1 VGLASQCLHLS
12 EARQNTRT
20 CTRRAQGLFTVTIIL
35 HKVSQ
40 QTSRDK
46 TAYTTAYLPA
56 RLLPAINIHMAP
68 RTAASHR
75 AAESESEDDLA
86 AAAAISS
93 VENRRAAQN
102 TLTATKFGKATRRNS
117 TTKAPTK
124 RKAPAAKQS
133 RQALKDRTNHPE
145 SDNEDQDNA
154 DGAEMEHE
162 EPKPKAK
169 RARTT
174 AATKKKAATR
184 AATEAGA
191 VEEAEP
197 APVAKKTR
205 AKKRAPSPEPP
216 RVIPETQQ
224 DPEQMEDVSH
234 TIEEPDEMV
243 VEPAPVARQPNGHS
257 SRQRSTSV
265 QPPQPRA
272 SARSVSAQP
281 GRPAPRER
289 SGSVSGTERERRGG
303 DPELR
308 RKLNDMTRKH
318 ENLSLKYENL
328 QEVGEKSAKANF
340 DKLKRATDEKAK
352 SAADLIASLK
362 KELAEARKS
371 TKVDT
376 TESTALQKQV
386 TSLTAS
392 NEKLASEN
400 KELMTKAQTA
410 QSDIKA
416 AQNEVKSM
424 EAKLAAARAEV
435 TAQEAK
441 AKGAAA
447 ARNVPV
453 NTSEA
458 QKEAKMRENLY
469 SDLTGLIIR
478 NVKRKDG
485 EDEFDC
491 LQTGRNGSK
500 YISELLDNGH
510 VLIAA
515 TALHFH
521 LTVANDTTSS
531 APKTPSGSAYEEA
544 EFTYEPLL
552 DESRDNELIEIL
564 PDYLTEDIEF
574 PRHQA
579 LKFYHKML
587 ESMMKRIMVEEE

>member
-1 VGLASQCLHLS
+1 
-12 EARQNTRT
+12 
-20 CTRRAQGLFTVTIIL
+20 
-35 HKVSQ
+35 
-40 QTSRDK
+40 
-46 TAYTTAYLPA
+46 
-56 RLLPAINIHMAP
+56 MAP
-68 RTAASHR
+68 RTASHR

-93 VENRRAAQN
+93 VENRHAAQN
-102 TLTATKFGKATRRNS
+102 TLTATNFGKAMRRNS

-124 RKAPAAKQS
+124 RKAPATKQS
-133 RQALKDRTNHPE
+133 RQALKDRTNNTE
-145 SDNEDQDNA
+145 GSDNEDQD
-154 DGAEMEHE
+154 DAEMEHE
-162 EPKPKAK
+162 DPKPKAK

-174 AATKKKAATR
+174 AAAKKKAPTR
-184 AATEAGA
+184 AAAAGA
-191 VEEAEP
+191 EDVEDAAEP

-205 AKKRAPSPEPP
+205 GAKKRAPSPEPP

-234 TIEEPDEMV
+234 TIEEPEEPEELKP
-243 VEPAPVARQPNGHS
+243 EPAPVVRQP
-257 SRQRSTSV
+257 SRQRSSSV
-265 QPPQPRA
+265 QPLQPRA
-272 SARSVSAQP
+272 SARAVSAQP
-281 GRPAPRER
+281 GRPGPRER

-308 RKLNDMTRKH
+308 RKLNEMTRKH

-362 KELAEARKS
+362 KELADARKA

-376 TESTALQKQV
+376 SESTALQKQV
-386 TSLTAS
+386 NTLTAS

-400 KELMTKAQTA
+400 EELKTKFQTA
-410 QSDIKA
+410 QSDVKA

-447 ARNVPV
+447 ARSVPL

-458 QKEAKMRENLY
+458 QKEAKMKENLY

-478 NVKRKDG
+478 NVKRKEG

-491 LQTGRNGSK
+491 LQTGRNGSE
-500 YISELLDNGH
+500 YISEMSYDDHTLTCP
-510 VLIAA
+510 

-587 ESMMKRIMVEEE
+587 ESMMKRVMVEEE

>member
-1 VGLASQCLHLS
+1 MNNIAYPSKHH
-12 EARQNTRT
+12 A
-20 CTRRAQGLFTVTIIL
+20 
-35 HKVSQ
+35 
-40 QTSRDK
+40 TSRPV
-46 TAYTTAYLPA
+46 YTTAYLPV
-56 RLLPAINIHMAP
+56 RLLAATNRLMAP
-68 RTAASHR
+68 RTASHR

-102 TLTATKFGKATRRNS
+102 TLTATKFGKALRRNS

-145 SDNEDQDNA
+145 GSDNEDQDNA
-154 DGAEMEHE
+154 DGADMEHE
-162 EPKPKAK
+162 DPKPKVK

-174 AATKKKAATR
+174 AATKKKAPTR
-184 AATEAGA
+184 AAA
-191 VEEAEP
+191 EAEDVEDAAQP

-205 AKKRAPSPEPP
+205 GKKRAPSPEPP

-234 TIEEPDEMV
+234 TIEEADDIEP
-243 VEPAPVARQPNGHS
+243 EPAPVARQPNGHS

-265 QPPQPRA
+265 QPQPSRA
-272 SARSVSAQP
+272 GARSVSAQP
-281 GRPAPRER
+281 GRPGPRER

-328 QEVGEKSAKANF
+328 QEVGEKSAQANF

-362 KELAEARKS
+362 KELAEARKA
-371 TKVDT
+371 TKVDNP
-376 TESTALQKQV
+376 ESTALQKQV
-386 TSLTAS
+386 NSLLAS

-400 KELMTKAQTA
+400 KELKAKAQTA
-410 QSDIKA
+410 QSDVKA

-447 ARNVPV
+447 ARNVPL

-458 QKEAKMRENLY
+458 QKEAKMKENLY

-491 LQTGRNGSK
+491 LQTGRNGSE
-500 YISELLDNGH
+500 YIAKLPHDQQILTS
-510 VLIAA
+510 A

-552 DESRDNELIEIL
+552 DEGRDNELIEIL

>member
-1 VGLASQCLHLS
+1 LHS
-12 EARQNTRT
+12 IANITRQVT
-20 CTRRAQGLFTVTIIL
+20 LFTPYCISSGPPFKL
-35 HKVSQ
+35 
-40 QTSRDK
+40 
-46 TAYTTAYLPA
+46 
-56 RLLPAINIHMAP
+56 MAP
-68 RTAASHR
+68 RTASHR

-102 TLTATKFGKATRRNS
+102 TLTATKFGKAMRRNS

-133 RQALKDRTNHPE
+133 RQALKDRTNNVE
-145 SDNEDQDNA
+145 GSDNEDQ

-162 EPKPKAK
+162 DPKPKAK
-169 RARTT
+169 RARTA
-174 AATKKKAATR
+174 AATKKKAPAR
-184 AATEAGA
+184 AAAGA
-191 VEEAEP
+191 EDVEDTVEP

-205 AKKRAPSPEPP
+205 GAKKRAPSPEPP
-216 RVIPETQQ
+216 RVIPETQK
-224 DPEQMEDVSH
+224 DPEQMGDVSH
-234 TIEEPDEMV
+234 TIEEPEEPEELKP
-243 VEPAPVARQPNGHS
+243 EPAPVARQPNGYP

-265 QPPQPRA
+265 QPLQPRA

-281 GRPAPRER
+281 GRPALRER

-308 RKLNDMTRKH
+308 RKLNEMTRKH

-352 SAADLIASLK
+352 TAADLIASLK
-362 KELAEARKS
+362 KELADARKV

-376 TESTALQKQV
+376 SESTALQKQV
-386 TSLTAS
+386 NSLTAS
-392 NEKLASEN
+392 NEKLSLEN
-400 KELMTKAQTA
+400 KELKTKSQTA

-447 ARNVPV
+447 ARSVPL

-458 QKEAKMRENLY
+458 QKEAKMKENLY

-491 LQTGRNGSK
+491 LQTGRNGSE
-500 YISELLDNGH
+500 YIPQLSNDKHILT
-510 VLIAA
+510 AS

-521 LTVANDTTSS
+521 LTVANDTSSS

-587 ESMMKRIMVEEE
+587 ESMMKRVMVEEE

>member
-1 VGLASQCLHLS
+1 
-12 EARQNTRT
+12 
-20 CTRRAQGLFTVTIIL
+20 
-35 HKVSQ
+35 
-40 QTSRDK
+40 
-46 TAYTTAYLPA
+46 
-56 RLLPAINIHMAP
+56 MAP
-68 RTAASHR
+68 RTASHR

-102 TLTATKFGKATRRNS
+102 TLTATKFGKAMRRNS

-133 RQALKDRTNHPE
+133 RQALKDRTNGAE
-145 SDNEDQDNA
+145 GTDNEDQ

-162 EPKPKAK
+162 DPKPKAK
-169 RARTT
+169 RARIT
-174 AATKKKAATR
+174 AATKKKAPTR
-184 AATEAGA
+184 AAAAGA
-191 VEEAEP
+191 EDVEDAAEL

-205 AKKRAPSPEPP
+205 GAKKRAPSPEPP

-224 DPEQMEDVSH
+224 DPEQMMEDVSH
-234 TIEEPDEMV
+234 TIEEPEEPEELKS
-243 VEPAPVARQPNGHS
+243 EPAPVARQPNGHS

-265 QPPQPRA
+265 QPLQPRA

-308 RKLNDMTRKH
+308 RKLNEMTRKH

-352 SAADLIASLK
+352 TAADLIASLK
-362 KELAEARKS
+362 KELADARKA

-386 TSLTAS
+386 NTLTAS
-392 NEKLASEN
+392 NEKLALEN
-400 KELMTKAQTA
+400 KELKTKSQTA
-410 QSDIKA
+410 QSDVKA

-447 ARNVPV
+447 ARSVPL

-458 QKEAKMRENLY
+458 QKEAKMKENLY

-478 NVKRKDG
+478 NVKRKEG

-491 LQTGRNGSK
+491 LQTGRNGSG
-500 YISELLDNGH
+500 YIPELSHNDHILTFS
-510 VLIAA
+510 

-521 LTVANDTTSS
+521 LSVANDTTSS

-552 DESRDNELIEIL
+552 DEGRDNELIEIL

-587 ESMMKRIMVEEE
+587 ESMMKRVMVEEE

>member
-1 VGLASQCLHLS
+1 
-12 EARQNTRT
+12 
-20 CTRRAQGLFTVTIIL
+20 
-35 HKVSQ
+35 
-40 QTSRDK
+40 
-46 TAYTTAYLPA
+46 
-56 RLLPAINIHMAP
+56 MAP
-68 RTAASHR
+68 RTASHR
-75 AAESESEDDLA
+75 AAAESESEDDLA

-102 TLTATKFGKATRRNS
+102 TLTATKFGKAMRRNS

-124 RKAPAAKQS
+124 RKAPATKQS
-133 RQALKDRTNHPE
+133 RQALKDRTNNLDG
-145 SDNEDQDNA
+145 SDNEDQ

-162 EPKPKAK
+162 DPKPKAK

-174 AATKKKAATR
+174 AASKKKAPAR
-184 AATEAGA
+184 AAAGA
-191 VEEAEP
+191 EDVEDAVEP

-205 AKKRAPSPEPP
+205 GAKKRAPSPEPP

-234 TIEEPDEMV
+234 TIEEPEEPEELKA
-243 VEPAPVARQPNGHS
+243 EPAPVARQPNGYQ

-265 QPPQPRA
+265 QPLQPRA

-281 GRPAPRER
+281 GRPGPRER

-308 RKLNDMTRKH
+308 RKLNDMARKH

-352 SAADLIASLK
+352 TAADLIASLK
-362 KELAEARKS
+362 KELADARKV

-376 TESTALQKQV
+376 SESVALQKQV
-386 TSLTAS
+386 NTLTAS

-400 KELMTKAQTA
+400 KELKTKSQAA
-410 QSDIKA
+410 QSDVKA

-447 ARNVPV
+447 ARSVPL

-458 QKEAKMRENLY
+458 QKEAKMKENLY

-491 LQTGRNGSK
+491 LQTGRNGSE
-500 YISELLDNGH
+500 YTIPNFSDDQH
-510 VLIAA
+510 VLTSA

-587 ESMMKRIMVEEE
+587 ESMMKRVMVEEE

>member
-1 VGLASQCLHLS
+1 
-12 EARQNTRT
+12 
-20 CTRRAQGLFTVTIIL
+20 
-35 HKVSQ
+35 
-40 QTSRDK
+40 
-46 TAYTTAYLPA
+46 
-56 RLLPAINIHMAP
+56 MAP
-68 RTAASHR
+68 RTANQR

-102 TLTATKFGKATRRNS
+102 TLNATKFGKAMRRNS

-133 RQALKDRTNHPE
+133 RQALKDRTNHTE
-145 SDNEDQDNA
+145 GSDNEDQDNA
-154 DGAEMEHE
+154 DGADMEHE
-162 EPKPKAK
+162 DPKPRAK
-169 RARTT
+169 RARTA
-174 AATKKKAATR
+174 AATKKKAPAH
-184 AATEAGA
+184 AATEAG
-191 VEEAEP
+191 VVDDEAEP

-216 RVIPETQQ
+216 HVIPETQQ

-234 TIEEPDEMV
+234 TIEEPDEMQPG
-243 VEPAPVARQPNGHS
+243 PAAVARQPNGYS
-257 SRQRSTSV
+257 SHQRSTSI
-265 QPPQPRA
+265 QPLQPRA
-272 SARSVSAQP
+272 TARSVSAQP
-281 GRPAPRER
+281 GRLGPRER

-340 DKLKRATDEKAK
+340 DKLKRATDERAK

-362 KELAEARKS
+362 KELAEARQT

-376 TESTALQKQV
+376 SESTALQKQV
-386 TSLTAS
+386 NNLTAS
-392 NEKLASEN
+392 NEKLAAEN
-400 KELMTKAQTA
+400 KELKTKTQTA

-458 QKEAKMRENLY
+458 QKEAKMKENLY

-491 LQTGRNGSK
+491 LQTGRNGSE
-500 YISELLDNGH
+500 YISKPHHHDH
-510 VLIAA
+510 VLKSV

-552 DESRDNELIEIL
+552 DEGRDNELIDIL
-564 PDYLTEDIEF
+564 PDYLTEDLEF

>member
-1 VGLASQCLHLS
+1 
-12 EARQNTRT
+12 
-20 CTRRAQGLFTVTIIL
+20 
-35 HKVSQ
+35 
-40 QTSRDK
+40 
-46 TAYTTAYLPA
+46 
-56 RLLPAINIHMAP
+56 MAP
-68 RTAASHR
+68 RVASNTAVD
-75 AAESESEDDLA
+75 SESEDDLA

-102 TLTATKFGKATRRNS
+102 TLAATKFGKAMRRNS
-117 TTKAPTK
+117 TTKAPIK

-145 SDNEDQDNA
+145 GSDSDNA
-154 DGAEMEHE
+154 DEAEMDVED
-162 EPKPKAK
+162 PKPKAK

-174 AATKKKAATR
+174 AASKKKAAAQ
-184 AATEAGA
+184 AASEA
-191 VEEAEP
+191 VEEVTKPTAGT
-197 APVAKKTR
+197 KRTR
-205 AKKRAPSPEPP
+205 TTKRAASPEPL

-234 TIEEPDEMV
+234 TIEGADEV
-243 VEPAPVARQPNGHS
+243 EAEPAPVVRQTNGLS
-257 SRQRSTSV
+257 SRQRSASV
-265 QPPQPRA
+265 QPLQPRA
-272 SARSVSAQP
+272 SARSGSAQP
-281 GRPAPRER
+281 GYPGPRER

-303 DPELR
+303 DPEMR
-308 RKLNDMTRKH
+308 RKLNEMTRKH

-352 SAADLIASLK
+352 TAAELIASLR
-362 KELAEARKS
+362 KEVAEARKA

-376 TESTALQKQV
+376 SESTALQKQINA
-386 TSLTAS
+386 LTAS
-392 NEKLASEN
+392 NEKVSAEN
-400 KELMTKAQTA
+400 KELKAKTQAA
-410 QSDIKA
+410 QSDAKA
-416 AQNEVKSM
+416 AQNEVKSI

-447 ARNVPV
+447 ARNVPA
-453 NTSEA
+453 NTTES
-458 QKEAKMRENLY
+458 QKEAKMKENLY

-478 NVKRKDG
+478 NVKRKEG

-491 LQTGRNGSK
+491 IQTGRNGSK
-500 YISELLDNGH
+500 YSQYHEQSRPRLTFI
-510 VLIAA
+510 

-521 LTVANDTTSS
+521 LTLANDTSASS
-531 APKTPSGSAYEEA
+531 APKTPSGSRYEET

-552 DESRDNELIEIL
+552 DEGRDSELMDLL

>member
-1 VGLASQCLHLS
+1 
-12 EARQNTRT
+12 
-20 CTRRAQGLFTVTIIL
+20 
-35 HKVSQ
+35 
-40 QTSRDK
+40 
-46 TAYTTAYLPA
+46 
-56 RLLPAINIHMAP
+56 MAP
-68 RTAASHR
+68 RTASHR
-75 AAESESEDDLA
+75 AAAESESEDDLA

-102 TLTATKFGKATRRNS
+102 TLTATKFGKAMRRNS

-124 RKAPAAKQS
+124 RKAPATKQS
-133 RQALKDRTNHPE
+133 RQALKDRTNNLDG
-145 SDNEDQDNA
+145 SDNEDQ

-162 EPKPKAK
+162 DPKPKAK

-174 AATKKKAATR
+174 AASKKKAPAR
-184 AATEAGA
+184 AAAGA
-191 VEEAEP
+191 EDVEDAVEP

-205 AKKRAPSPEPP
+205 GAKKRAPSPEPP

-224 DPEQMEDVSH
+224 HPEQMEDVSH
-234 TIEEPDEMV
+234 TIEEPEELKA
-243 VEPAPVARQPNGHS
+243 EPAPVVRQPNGYS

-265 QPPQPRA
+265 QPLQPRA

-281 GRPAPRER
+281 GRPGPRER

-352 SAADLIASLK
+352 TAADLIASLK
-362 KELAEARKS
+362 KELADARKV

-376 TESTALQKQV
+376 SESVALQKQV
-386 TSLTAS
+386 NTLTAS

-400 KELMTKAQTA
+400 KELKTKSQAA
-410 QSDIKA
+410 QSDVKA

-447 ARNVPV
+447 ARSVPL

-458 QKEAKMRENLY
+458 QKEAKMKENLY

-491 LQTGRNGSK
+491 LQTGRNGSE
-500 YISELLDNGH
+500 YTIPNFSDDQH
-510 VLIAA
+510 VLTSA

-587 ESMMKRIMVEEE
+587 ESMMKRVMVEEE